1 MNFLAGVVTG
11 PGRVRLDGAEI
22 ECPALDG
29 LSQGAAVTICIR
41 PEDVA
46 VRLSGGGMSNVVQ
59 ARIDGLEFLGSF
71 WRATLAPNGGAGQT
85 LIADRSE
92 GRRVGK
98 ECVSTCRSRWSPY
111 HSKKNTQELR
121 RQDKH

>member
-1 MNFLAGVVTG
+1 MCALVTG
-11 PGRVRLDGAEI
+11 VQKWALPISEI

-85 LIADRSE
+85 LIADFSANAVRDLD
-92 GRRVGK
+92 
-98 ECVSTCRSRWSPY
+98 
-111 HSKKNTQELR
+111 LR
-121 RQDKH
+121 DGMTLPVALPGERIQVFARG

>member
-46 VRLSGGGMSNVVQ
+46 VRLSGGGMSNVVP
-59 ARIDGLEFLGSF
+59 ARIDGLAFLGSF
-71 WRATLAPNGGAGQT
+71 CRATLAPTGAPRQT
-85 LIADRSE
+85 LIADFPAIAVPTRNPS
-92 GRRVGK
+92 
-98 ECVSTCRSRWSPY
+98 STESVWPHWLISGVAGL
-111 HSKKNTQELR
+111 T
-121 RQDKH
+121 

>member
-71 WRATLAPNGGAGQT
+71 WRATLAPNGGAG
-85 LIADRSE
+85 RSE
-92 GRRVGK
+92 EHTSELPSLTRISYAVF
-98 ECVSTCRSRWSPY
+98 CL
-111 HSKKNTQELR
+111 KKKKYYLQLPLY
-121 RQDKH
+121 

>member
-59 ARIDGLEFLGSF
+59 ARIDGLEFTGPFL
-71 WRATLAPNGGAGQT
+71 RATLGPKGGAGQT
-85 LIADRSE
+85 LIADFSAKAVRDLNLPD
-92 GRRVGK
+92 GINLPVAPPGPHITGIRTG
-98 ECVSTCRSRWSPY
+98 
-111 HSKKNTQELR
+111 
-121 RQDKH
+121 